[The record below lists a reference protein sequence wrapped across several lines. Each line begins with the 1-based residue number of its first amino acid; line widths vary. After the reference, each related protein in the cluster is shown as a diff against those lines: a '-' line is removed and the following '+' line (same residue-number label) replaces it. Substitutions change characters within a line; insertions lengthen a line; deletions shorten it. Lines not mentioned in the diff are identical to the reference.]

1 MSKYITVISD
11 THGNLFD
18 LDLMRGD
25 FLSSN
30 YIFFLGDGIF
40 DMQKYYYEF
49 ENKVYMVKGNC
60 DGFIGC
66 STELIV
72 EVEGVKILLTHGHS
86 FGVKESR
93 QRLAE
98 FAKKRGCTLCLYG
111 HTHTPLVEEID
122 GITLACPG
130 ALASHSL
137 KKTFIQ
143 IKLENGNFSLKI
155 IPLLKK

>member
-11 THGNLFD
+11 THGNLYD

-25 FLSSN
+25 FLSSDF
-30 YIFFLGDGIF
+30 IFFLGDGIF

-66 STELIV
+66 STELFL
-72 EVEGVKILLTHGHS
+72 EVEGVKILLTHGHN
-86 FGVKESR
+86 FGVKQSR

-98 FAKKRGCTLCLYG
+98 FAKERDCTLCLYG

-122 GITLACPG
+122 GVTLACPG
-130 ALASHSL
+130 ALASHNY

-143 IKLENGNFSLKI
+143 IKLDKGKFTLKT

>member
-11 THGNLFD
+11 THGNLYD

-30 YIFFLGDGIF
+30 LIFFLGDGIF

-93 QRLAE
+93 QRLSE
-98 FAKKRGCTLCLYG
+98 FAKKHGCTLCLYG

-130 ALASHSL
+130 ALASHSF

>member
-1 MSKYITVISD
+1 MSKYITVLSD
-11 THGNLFD
+11 THGNLYD
-18 LDLMRGD
+18 LDFMRGD
-25 FLSSN
+25 FLSSD

-60 DGFIGC
+60 DGFIGL
-66 STELIV
+66 STELIL
-72 EVEGVKILLTHGHS
+72 EIDGVKILITHGHN

-98 FAKKRGCTLCLYG
+98 FSKQKGCSLCLYG
-111 HTHTPLVEEID
+111 HTHTALIEEID
-122 GITLACPG
+122 GVTLACPG
-130 ALASHSL
+130 ALALHNFRKS
-137 KKTFIQ
+137 FIQ
-143 IKLENGNFSLKI
+143 IKLENGKFTLKI